1 MNMRLLNVD
10 YVIDPTPR
18 MFYNTEFYAKNIV
31 KLSNPFV
38 TEYKN
43 LGEIK

>member
-10 YVIDPTPR
+10 YVIDLTPR
-18 MFYNTEFYAKNIV
+18 IFYNTEFYAKNIV
-31 KLSNPFV
+31 KLSNPSI

-43 LGEIK
+43 LSEIK